1 MKLIY
6 TPLFLLLTLS
16 ALASAPT
23 VPSSNLHF
31 NAIDGGYINMGWTP
45 GNGARRV
52 IVAKAGTAPGFIP
65 QNGIDYNSTDVFGAG
80 QEVAP
85 GEFIVYDHF
94 STSFY
99 LTGLSPATT
108 YYFRVFDYNGT
119 GTSTE
124 YLTSSYL
131 SGSVTTSATPTI
143 QTTNAGF
150 TNITNNSVTVN
161 WSNGNGTRRLIVARE
176 ATTAAVEPVNSTPY
190 AGNSAFGSGA
200 VVGAGN
206 YSIYNSTGTGTNI
219 TNLKQGTQYVLSF
232 YEFNG
237 NSQPQY
243 LTPAYT
249 ATVTTRSVPTIAA
262 SNLTI
267 TKVDGKTLYLSWT
280 NGNGQRR
287 IIVAKK
293 GSDVTATPA
302 NGTDY
307 NANASFGLG
316 QQLGAGEYVV
326 YDDNF
331 NAAIVTNLDPATVYY
346 FKVFEYDGTGANTA
360 YLTSSF
366 ASVNG
371 STAITPAVQAQ
382 MLPVSNI
389 TSTSLRLNFTP
400 GNGRARII
408 VGRKTDAVNATPV
421 SLVAYTG
428 NGDFGTGTD
437 LGNGNFVIATT
448 VESALSVTNLEQG
461 TTYQFSVFEFN
472 GYDQPLYLAP
482 GASISATTAMASP
495 LPVKLTQWDAIAVNG
510 KVKLQW
516 KTAIETNTSAYVVE
530 RSADGINYTVV
541 TTVKAR
547 GNSQSEAGYNAEDSN
562 PLVGKSYYRLKMTDL
577 DGKFEYAPV
586 RTVLITATSEIKIL
600 GNPVQSTLQLQASFE
615 GSAEYLV
622 VNTSGQ
628 VVDKGK
634 LSAGRSS
641 INVTALARGNYW
653 IRININ
659 GEPISLSFIRQ

>member
-176 ATTAAVEPVNSTPY
+176 ATTAAVEPVNSTAY

-516 KTAIETNTSAYVVE
+516 KTATETNSSAYVVE

>member
-23 VPSSNLHF
+23 MPSSNLHF

-65 QNGIDYNSTDVFGAG
+65 QNGIDYNSSDVFGAG

-176 ATTAAVEPVNSTPY
+176 ATTAAVEPVNSTAY

-302 NGTDY
+302 YGTDY

-516 KTAIETNTSAYVVE
+516 KTATETNTSAYVVE

-547 GNSQSEAGYNAEDSN
+547 GNSQSEAGYNAEDSH

-586 RTVLITATSEIKIL
+586 RTVVITATSEIKIL
-600 GNPVQSTLQLQASFE
+600 SNPVQSTLQLQASFE

>member
-23 VPSSNLHF
+23 MPSSNLHF

-65 QNGIDYNSTDVFGAG
+65 QNGIDYNSSDVFGAG

-176 ATTAAVEPVNSTPY
+176 ATTAAVEPVNSTAY

-516 KTAIETNTSAYVVE
+516 KTATETNTSAYVVE

-547 GNSQSEAGYNAEDSN
+547 GNSQSEAGYNAEDSH

-586 RTVLITATSEIKIL
+586 RTVVITATSEIKIL
-600 GNPVQSTLQLQASFE
+600 SNPVQSTLQLQASFE

>member
-6 TPLFLLLTLS
+6 TPLFLLLNLS

-65 QNGIDYNSTDVFGAG
+65 QNGIDYNSSDVFGAG

-176 ATTAAVEPVNSTPY
+176 ATTAAVEPVNSTAY

-516 KTAIETNTSAYVVE
+516 KTATETNTSAYVVE

>member
-23 VPSSNLHF
+23 MPSSNLHF

-65 QNGIDYNSTDVFGAG
+65 QNGIDYNSSDVFGAG

-176 ATTAAVEPVNSTPY
+176 ATTAAVEPVNSTAY

-302 NGTDY
+302 YGTDY

-389 TSTSLRLNFTP
+389 TSTYLRLNFTP

-516 KTAIETNTSAYVVE
+516 KTATETNTSAYVVE

-547 GNSQSEAGYNAEDSN
+547 GNSQSEAGYNAEDSH

-586 RTVLITATSEIKIL
+586 RTVVITATSEIKIL
-600 GNPVQSTLQLQASFE
+600 SNPVQSTLQLQASFE

>member
-65 QNGIDYNSTDVFGAG
+65 QNGIDYNSSDVFGAG

-176 ATTAAVEPVNSTPY
+176 ATTAAVEPINSTAY

-516 KTAIETNTSAYVVE
+516 KTATETNSSAYVVE

>member
-65 QNGIDYNSTDVFGAG
+65 QNGIDYNSSDVFGAG

-176 ATTAAVEPVNSTPY
+176 ATTAAVEPVNSTAY

-516 KTAIETNTSAYVVE
+516 KTATETNTSAYVVE

-562 PLVGKSYYRLKMTDL
+562 PLVGKSYYRLKMADL

-586 RTVLITATSEIKIL
+586 RTVVITATSEIKIL

-634 LSAGRSS
+634 LSPGRSS
-641 INVTALARGNYW
+641 INVTALSRGNYW

>member
-176 ATTAAVEPVNSTPY
+176 ATTAAVEPVNSTAY

-516 KTAIETNTSAYVVE
+516 KTATETNTSAYVVE